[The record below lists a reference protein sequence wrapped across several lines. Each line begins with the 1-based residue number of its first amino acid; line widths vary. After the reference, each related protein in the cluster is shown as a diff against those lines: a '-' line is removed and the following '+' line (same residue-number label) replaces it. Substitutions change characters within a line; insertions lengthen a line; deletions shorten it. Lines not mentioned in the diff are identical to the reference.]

1 MARSDPLPVTERQ
14 LQMLRTLHQWSEKK
28 GRMPSVRELAAKLKR
43 SASTV
48 HQHLDALEKRGLIE
62 RSGGAHGLKLLVDPK
77 LLVARDQPPEV
88 VPVRGILQPGRH
100 LKRMGSP
107 YPRVSACGDALRG
120 DYALRVDG
128 DRLQAEG
135 LFHGDLVMI
144 RPGAV
149 SNEPALVQYMDG
161 TLDIKRVA
169 TLRDGSLAV
178 WSSRPGMGQRRGT
191 RRAPGVIAVGRV
203 LRIVR
208 EFHPPD
214 EGGG

>member
-1 MARSDPLPVTERQ
+1 VPRPDALQVTERQ
-14 LQMLRTLHQWSEKK
+14 LQLLRTLHQWSEKR

-48 HQHLDALEKRGLIE
+48 HQHLAALEKRGLIE

-77 LLVARDQPPEV
+77 LLLARDQAPEV
-88 VPVRGILQPGRH
+88 VPVRGVLQPGRH
-100 LKRMGSP
+100 LRHLGSP
-107 YPRVSACGDALRG
+107 YPRVSACGNAKRG
-120 DYALRVDG
+120 DYALRVEG
-128 DRLQAEG
+128 DRLNAEG
-135 LFHGDLVMI
+135 IFHGDLVMI

-149 SNEPALVQYMDG
+149 WNEPAVVQYMDG
-161 TLDIKRVA
+161 SLDIKRVA

-178 WSSRPGMGQRRGT
+178 WSARPGLAQRRGT

-208 EFHPPD
+208 EFEAP
-214 EGGG
+214 ESKT

>member
-1 MARSDPLPVTERQ
+1 MTSPDALPVTERQ
-14 LQMLRTLHQWSEKK
+14 LHMLRALHQWSEKT
-28 GRMPSVRELAAKLKR
+28 GRMPSVRELASKLKR

-77 LLVARDQPPEV
+77 RLVPRDQPPEV
-88 VPVRGILQPGRH
+88 IPVRGILQPGRH

-107 YPRVSACGDALRG
+107 YPRVSGCGTTRRG

-135 LFHGDLVMI
+135 IFHGDLVMI

-149 SNEPALVQYMDG
+149 WNEPALVQYMDG

-178 WSSRPGMGQRRGT
+178 WSSRPGLGQRRGT

-203 LRIVR
+203 LRVVR
-208 EFHPPD
+208 EFELPEQARP
-214 EGGG
+214 